1 MNSSVRC
8 LDEKPL
14 LISIVLGGIC
24 HNVCIYVYNIYIHI
38 DYIYR
43 ESLVCVYIYIRM
55 VHSNMVILMGSMMIN
70 LLNHWILGYYT
81 APLDQD
87 MRRMEETHRFL
98 VNDQ

>member
-1 MNSSVRC
+1 MC
-8 LDEKPL
+8 AYMYIIFIYT
-14 LISIVLGGIC
+14 LI
-24 HNVCIYVYNIYIHI
+24 
-38 DYIYR
+38 IYR